1 MLAPG
6 SRLGPY
12 EIVAP
17 LGAGGMGE
25 VYRARDPRL
34 GRDVAIKVIPPS
46 TTADDD
52 RRRRFELEARA
63 VAALSHPNVLAIF
76 DIGTGSV
83 PFLVTELLEGET
95 LRAVVGRGPLLV
107 ARVIELAQQIVAGLS
122 AAHARG
128 IVHRDLKPENVFV
141 TEEGRA
147 KILDFGLARQAT
159 PSTGSEYSITRPQTG
174 PGTVM
179 GTMGYMAPE
188 QLRGFEVDQRADIF
202 ACGAIMFEML
212 TGRRAFQAETPADA
226 ISAVLTQAPS
236 ALSFPPGTPP
246 GLIRIVRRCLE
257 KSAGDRFQSARDL
270 AFAIESMSDVRVVP
284 VEEPERR
291 DVTSVAVL
299 PFTTLG
305 SERND
310 EHHYFSEGLSEELIN
325 ALTRISGLRVASPTS
340 SFRFRG
346 RDQDIRQIGRDLGVS
361 AILEGSVRRAGPRL
375 RVTAQLTNTADG
387 YHIWSDRYDRE
398 MADVFDIQDE
408 IVASIV
414 SALAPALA
422 GEAQRAVRRATDN
435 LEAYELYLKGRHFW
449 NQRSPAVMDAA
460 IRCFEEAIAR
470 DPEYALAY
478 AGLADCYSI
487 LRVYGWTAPEQAR
500 PRALE
505 AVTKALALMPDLPEA
520 LFSKALYIF
529 HFEPHWRAARE
540 YFLKAI
546 AATRQTAAT
555 AMFEA
560 YFALFLASEYQLD
573 EARRRVAR
581 ALELDPHSPVIHF
594 LAAAAYCLILDFPRA
609 ERHAGRALEML
620 PESMGAR
627 WPQTIALLF
636 GGRTDEALAV
646 GERVVAYARAPI
658 YVGVLGM
665 VYASVGRLAD
675 ARRVGQELEAR
686 AAAGEYV
693 VPAARLS
700 VELAL
705 KNADGI
711 RATLAECVNGGA
723 APFSVI
729 ATSRVLIDGY
739 RSDPTIAELVDRL
752 YDGAHPA
759 SR

>member
-1 MLAPG
+1 M
-6 SRLGPY
+6 
-12 EIVAP
+12 
-17 LGAGGMGE
+17 
-25 VYRARDPRL
+25 
-34 GRDVAIKVIPPS
+34 
-46 TTADDD
+46 
-52 RRRRFELEARA
+52 
-63 VAALSHPNVLAIF
+63 
-76 DIGTGSV
+76 
-83 PFLVTELLEGET
+83 
-95 LRAVVGRGPLLV
+95 
-107 ARVIELAQQIVAGLS
+107 
-122 AAHARG
+122 
-128 IVHRDLKPENVFV
+128 
-141 TEEGRA
+141 
-147 KILDFGLARQAT
+147 
-159 PSTGSEYSITRPQTG
+159 
-174 PGTVM
+174 
-179 GTMGYMAPE
+179 
-188 QLRGFEVDQRADIF
+188 
-202 ACGAIMFEML
+202 
-212 TGRRAFQAETPADA
+212 
-226 ISAVLTQAPS
+226 
-236 ALSFPPGTPP
+236 
-246 GLIRIVRRCLE
+246 
-257 KSAGDRFQSARDL
+257 
-270 AFAIESMSDVRVVP
+270 
-284 VEEPERR
+284 
-291 DVTSVAVL
+291 
-299 PFTTLG
+299 
-305 SERND
+305 
-310 EHHYFSEGLSEELIN
+310 
-325 ALTRISGLRVASPTS
+325 
-340 SFRFRG
+340 
-346 RDQDIRQIGRDLGVS
+346 S
-361 AILEGSVRRAGPRL
+361 AILEGSVRRAGSRL
-375 RVTAQLTNTADG
+375 RVTAQLTNAADG
-387 YHIWSDRYDRE
+387 YHLWSDRYDRE

-414 SALAPALA
+414 TALAPALA

-487 LRVYGWTAPEQAR
+487 LRVYGWTPPEQAR

-505 AVTKALALMPDLPEA
+505 AVTRAMALMPDLPEA

-546 AATRQTAAT
+546 AATRETAAS

-560 YFALFLASEYQLD
+560 YFALFLATEYELD
-573 EARRRVAR
+573 EARRRVER
-581 ALELDPHSPVIHF
+581 ALELDAHSPVIRF
-594 LAAAAYCLILDFPRA
+594 LAAAAYCLILDVPRA
-609 ERHAGRALEML
+609 ERHAVRALEML

-705 KNADGI
+705 KNPDGI
-711 RATLAECVNGGA
+711 RSTLAECVNGGA

-729 ATSRVLIDGY
+729 ATSRVLIDAY
-739 RSDPTIAELVDRL
+739 RSDPTSAELVDRL